1 MDMLQRRMV
10 LLGVVLAVLIGAGW
24 LADAMAQPRRPG
36 QDRPGG
42 EARPGRD
49 RGARDRGRG
58 DRGDWQARMEEF
70 RRRMSDRMREQL
82 GATEE
87 EWKVLQPRVEKVQQ
101 LQRQGRGGFRG
112 GFGGRT
118 RGRGGRPGE
127 ERPEAAAPEREMPE
141 VEKKTEALR
150 SLLDDQASGAQA
162 IRAALTALR
171 QARDKAERE
180 LEAARKELREVVT
193 MRQEARL
200 VLMNILK

>member
-1 MDMLQRRMV
+1 MLQRRMV
-10 LLGVVLAVLIGAGW
+10 LLGVLLAVLIGVGW
-24 LADAMAQPRRPG
+24 LADAVAQPRRPG
-36 QDRPGG
+36 GDRPGG

-49 RGARDRGRG
+49 RGARDRGPR

-87 EWKVLQPRVEKVQQ
+87 EWKVLQPRIEKVQR

-112 GFGGRT
+112 FGFRG

-127 ERPEAAAPEREMPE
+127 ARQPGGAPEREMPE

-150 SLLDDQASGAQA
+150 SLLDDEASGAQA

-171 QARDKAERE
+171 QARDKARRE

-200 VLMNILK
+200 VLMGILE